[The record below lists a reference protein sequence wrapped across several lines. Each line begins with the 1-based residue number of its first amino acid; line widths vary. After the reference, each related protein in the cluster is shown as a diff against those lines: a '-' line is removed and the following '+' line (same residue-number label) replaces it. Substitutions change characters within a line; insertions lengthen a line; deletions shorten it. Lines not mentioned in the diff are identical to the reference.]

1 MQLVCGFS
9 FPALVVQSGGQWH
22 EQLGDDQ
29 RCESFS
35 LHGVVSVLG
44 VHYNCILESDRL
56 FFEGVVPA
64 TSRLVKKGKPHS
76 IFLSWRCKWFY
87 GGAFGGTGR
96 LRVEL
101 QGCGQVVVGTR
112 EEITRL

>member
-76 IFLSWRCKWFY
+76 IFLSWRC
-87 GGAFGGTGR
+87 
-96 LRVEL
+96 
-101 QGCGQVVVGTR
+101 
-112 EEITRL
+112 